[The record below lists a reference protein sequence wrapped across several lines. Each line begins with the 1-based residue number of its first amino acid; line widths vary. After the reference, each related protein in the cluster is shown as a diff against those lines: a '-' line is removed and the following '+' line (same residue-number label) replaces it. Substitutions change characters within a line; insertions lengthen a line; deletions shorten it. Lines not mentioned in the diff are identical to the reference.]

1 MTYSPPLIR
10 PPLPPL
16 RPPVAPPYRPPILA
30 PPPIQIDPGYEPPTL
45 LPPTDIDLKGII
57 CIYSNAPLWE
67 PKKIRYRY
75 PGENW
80 REIAGDRYTLESE
93 LGWNPLPLVEYE
105 IFFSAELWCM
115 DGPMPIPPDRPLSV
129 TWSQLALGGF
139 WLESIIANPPP
150 SPGKTLGIVAGGDIP
165 GVLGYLSSKKFI
177 LWDQNGINNRGEIGP
192 LGPAYEYASYT
203 CDRRYV
209 PSWVPGSLPGHGP
222 IPQVQDCVVCSVWP
236 WMYLNVQVSTH
247 SRYNDPRQGYAC
259 QWGSIRIDSV
269 KRISDNQNIPPTQR
283 CTFKVF
289 DIFNQEILSITRD
302 DCPEVIVVPEKCYFQ
317 NENEKLVRKIN
328 VGFFQNLEIEYN
340 GNCATVLLKSYPLLI
355 PIEIYKECSDN
366 PNCPPPRIRF
376 DKKCEE
382 KCEQCP
388 PGTAIK
394 VLLGSRIACVDAFGC
409 IKKVIKY
416 KPGCNS
422 YDCVCG

>member
-1 MTYSPPLIR
+1 MSYAPPLIK

-16 RPPVAPPYRPPILA
+16 RPPVAPPYRPPVFA
-30 PPPIQIDPGYEPPTL
+30 PPPTQIDPGYEPPTL
-45 LPPTDIDLKGII
+45 LPPTDIDLKGIV
-57 CIYSNAPLWE
+57 CIYSNAPIWE
-67 PKKIRYRY
+67 GKKIRYRY

-80 REIAGDRYTLESE
+80 KEIAGESYTVTPKFDIVRGGQYFDKWTLVSTKSTVTKEGVKGSNIPNGVFSTFNYSLDVDGSVTFVGTFISWEYSINPPDIVFTAVVDSAPSFYINFKIIYKNQANQLEKTIGFTSWIPTGTSHRGYFRSRAITE
-93 LGWNPLPLVEYE
+93 M
-105 IFFSAELWCM
+105 IFKDSKNY
-115 DGPMPIPPDRPLSV
+115 IPP
-129 TWSQLALGGF
+129 A
-139 WLESIIANPPP
+139 
-150 SPGKTLGIVAGGDIP
+150 
-165 GVLGYLSSKKFI
+165 
-177 LWDQNGINNRGEIGP
+177 
-192 LGPAYEYASYT
+192 
-203 CDRRYV
+203 
-209 PSWVPGSLPGHGP
+209 
-222 IPQVQDCVVCSVWP
+222 
-236 WMYLNVQVSTH
+236 
-247 SRYNDPRQGYAC
+247 
-259 QWGSIRIDSV
+259 
-269 KRISDNQNIPPTQR
+269 TQKS

-289 DIFNQEILSITRD
+289 NIFNQEILSITRD

-340 GNCATVLLKSYPLLI
+340 GNCATVLLKSYPLPI

-409 IKKVIKY
+409 VLKSIKY
-416 KPGCNS
+416 KPGCNN
-422 YDCVCG
+422 YDCICS